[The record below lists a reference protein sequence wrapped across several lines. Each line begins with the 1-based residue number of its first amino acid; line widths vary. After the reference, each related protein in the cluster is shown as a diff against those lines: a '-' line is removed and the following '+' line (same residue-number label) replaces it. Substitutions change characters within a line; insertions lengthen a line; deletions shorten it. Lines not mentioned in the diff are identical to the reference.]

1 MSDKNESREQ
11 RSLSDYG
18 ILAGGILAGFILA
31 AILMVKS
38 VGLAPN
44 GHNIEMTYVDLVVI
58 VLAAVA
64 VLITVLGLMLAVF
77 AFWGIT
83 GLRKQAHETS
93 KKTVVNSLAV
103 GGELYELVKRT
114 VIETQYRETGLDLS
128 SDVEE
133 EAPNSRRSDQ

>member
-1 MSDKNESREQ
+1 MRHSSESNEQ

-18 ILAGGILAGFILA
+18 IFAGGILAGFILA
-31 AILMVKS
+31 AILMVKA
-38 VGLAPN
+38 VGLAP
-44 GHNIEMTYVDLVVI
+44 GGANIEMTYVDLVVI

-93 KKTVVNSLAV
+93 KKAVANSLAQ
-103 GGELYELVKRT
+103 GGELYELVRKT
-114 VIETQYRETGLDLS
+114 MMETTYRETGLDLS

-133 EAPNSRRSDQ
+133 EAPGRGRDGQ